1 MPRPQRHPR
10 RLNRRKTGSLLW
22 LPILGIVLAAP
33 PTWGQETPAPAPNNT
48 SLPSLPLLNTVDA
61 IEELRQAL
69 SLPPSSPIQ
78 TGAVTLDGRRLFLVT
93 APQGD
98 PGSTPPVSQR
108 IRSIEQTL
116 RRLAAMPLD
125 LDTLE
130 VLVVIDAQ
138 TNQPV
143 VQVNGQ
149 YLLTVTS
156 LDAQLQGTQ
165 AIDWAEQVA
174 DIVEQALRTSQQ
186 ERQPQFLRRQGL
198 IALGILL
205 AVWGMSWFC
214 QRERQRL
221 TQQRDAL
228 QAEYSAIQAEIQERL
243 QEEEQPGVD
252 PILLEQQAQRKRQES
267 YLELQ
272 TRLLRLVQVGVWMG
286 GVGVSLG
293 LFPQTRALQTF
304 FLVSLR
310 GPLLRLAGVGFATY
324 GSVWLSGL
332 VLDNLFAALRQEQWQ
347 NAPTTPTYRLSKR
360 LSTFAGVS
368 KGIAAT
374 TLILVGSLVGL
385 ALVGV
390 NIGPLV
396 ASLGFIG
403 LGISLAAQDLI
414 KDIINGL
421 LILLED
427 QFAEGDVIVVDGRG
441 GLVEHMDLRL
451 TQLRNTEGTLI
462 SIPNS
467 AIRVVENLSNGWSRV
482 DLAIVIA
489 YENDLEQAMRITERV
504 ALEMYREPAWR
515 EKILDL
521 PEMHGVDHLGERGVT
536 LRLWIKVQPL
546 QQWKVAREYRRRLKH
561 AFDKA
566 GIQIPFPQQT
576 LGFRNPLQMHIQ
588 GLSSEE
594 TQRLLHLME
603 SHLHARSS
611 PYESLESQSASEGL
625 KEGSHHS

>member
-1 MPRPQRHPR
+1 MPCYPY
-10 RLNRRKTGSLLW
+10 RLELAKQGSLW
-22 LPILGIVLAAP
+22 LSILSLNLSAP
-33 PTWGQETPAPAPNNT
+33 PTWAQETPNNT
-48 SLPSLPLLNTVDA
+48 SPPNLPLLNRVDA
-61 IEELRQAL
+61 LEELRQAL
-69 SLPPSSPIQ
+69 SLPTSTNIQ
-78 TGAVTLDGRRLFLVT
+78 TGVVTLDGRRLFLVT

-108 IRSIEQTL
+108 VRSIEQTL
-116 RRLAAMPLD
+116 RRLATSSLD
-125 LDTLE
+125 LDTLD
-130 VLVVIDAQ
+130 VSVTVDAQ

-143 VQVNGQ
+143 IRVNGQ
-149 YLLTVTS
+149 HLLTVTS

-165 AIDWAEQVA
+165 PLDWAEQVA
-174 DIVEQALRTSQQ
+174 SIVEQALRTSQQ
-186 ERQPQFLRRQGL
+186 ERQPPFLRRQAV
-198 IALGILL
+198 IALSILGIT
-205 AVWGMSWFC
+205 WGMSQLC
-214 QRERQRL
+214 QRERRRL
-221 TQQRDAL
+221 RQARDAL
-228 QAEYSAIQAEIQERL
+228 QVEYNTIQAEMQERL
-243 QEEEQPGVD
+243 QQEDQPGMD

-267 YLELQ
+267 YLELRL
-272 TRLLRLVQVGVWMG
+272 RLLRLLQIGLWMSG
-286 GVGVSLG
+286 IGVSLG

-304 FLVSLR
+304 LLISLR
-310 GPLLRLAGVGFATY
+310 GPLLRLTGVGLATY
-324 GSVWLSGL
+324 GSIWLSNL

-368 KGIAAT
+368 KGMAAT
-374 TLILVGSLVGL
+374 TLVVVGSLAGL
-385 ALVGV
+385 ASVGV
-390 NIGPLV
+390 NIGPWV

-414 KDIINGL
+414 KDVINGL

-489 YENDLEQAMRITERV
+489 YENDLEQAMRISERV

-515 EKILDL
+515 DKILEP

-561 AFDKA
+561 AFDQA

-576 LGFRNPLQMHIQ
+576 LGFRNPLEMHIQ

-603 SHLHARSS
+603 SRLHAYDHEF
-611 PYESLESQSASEGL
+611 PESVEKADRNPLEGL
-625 KEGSHHS
+625 TDGSHRH

>member
-1 MPRPQRHPR
+1 MPHNPLHPH
-10 RLNRRKTGSLLW
+10 RLRLGKTGSLLW
-22 LPILGIVLAAP
+22 PFIFGVFLAAG
-33 PTWGQETPAPAPNNT
+33 PTWSQETLPPENSPRPN
-48 SLPSLPLLNTVDA
+48 LPLLNTVDA
-61 IEELRQAL
+61 LEELRQAL
-69 SLPPSSPIQ
+69 SLPATSNIE

-93 APQGD
+93 APSGD

-108 IRSIEQTL
+108 VRSIEQTL
-116 RRLAAMPLD
+116 RRLVAMPLD

-130 VLVVIDAQ
+130 VSVTIDAQ

-143 VQVNGQ
+143 VEVNGQ
-149 YLLTVTS
+149 HLLTVTS

-174 DIVEQALRTSQQ
+174 RIVEQALRTSQQ
-186 ERQPQFLRRQGL
+186 ERQPQFLRRQAV
-198 IALGILL
+198 IALGILV
-205 AVWGMSWFC
+205 AVWGMSQFC
-214 QRERQRL
+214 QRERRRL
-221 TQQRDAL
+221 KQERDAL
-228 QAEYSAIQAEIQERL
+228 QTEYNAIQAEAQERL

-272 TRLLRLVQVGVWMG
+272 IRLLRLVQIGLWVG

-347 NAPTTPTYRLSKR
+347 NAPTYRFSKR

-368 KGIAAT
+368 KGIAAM
-374 TLILVGSLVGL
+374 TLVLVGSLVGL
-385 ALVGV
+385 AWVGV

-482 DLAIVIA
+482 DLGIVIA
-489 YENDLEQAMRITERV
+489 YENDLELAMTLTERV

-515 EKILDL
+515 EKILDV
-521 PEMHGVDHLGERGVT
+521 PEMHGVDQLDERGVT
-536 LRLWIKVQPL
+536 LRIWIKVQPL

-561 AFDKA
+561 AFDQA
-566 GIQIPFPQQT
+566 GIQIPFPQQA
-576 LGFRNPLQMHIQ
+576 LWFRNPLGMQIQ
-588 GLSSEE
+588 GLSPEE
-594 TQRLLHLME
+594 THRLLHLME
-603 SHLHARSS
+603 SQVNARQNSRD
-611 PYESLESQSASEGL
+611 PAEQEPAPGY
-625 KEGSHHS
+625 EGSHRH

>member
-1 MPRPQRHPR
+1 MPHHQRHLH
-10 RLNRRKTGSLLW
+10 RLKLGRTGSLLW
-22 LPILGIVLAAP
+22 LSLLGIVLVVP
-33 PTWGQETPAPAPNNT
+33 PTWGQEAPAANST
-48 SLPSLPLLNTVDA
+48 SLPNLPLLNTVDA

-69 SLPPSSPIQ
+69 SLPTSSVQ

-130 VLVVIDAQ
+130 VSVAIDAQ

-174 DIVEQALRTSQQ
+174 NIVEQALRTSQQ

-198 IALGILL
+198 IALGILV
-205 AVWGMSWFC
+205 AVWGMGQLC
-214 QRERQRL
+214 KRERQRL

-228 QAEYSAIQAEIQERL
+228 QAEYSAIQAEVQERL

-272 TRLLRLVQVGVWMG
+272 IRLLRLVQLGVWMG

-304 FLVSLR
+304 FLISLR
-310 GPLLRLAGVGFATY
+310 GPLLRLAGVGLATY

-360 LSTFAGVS
+360 LTTFAGVS
-368 KGIAAT
+368 KGITAT
-374 TLILVGSLVGL
+374 TLVLVGSLVGL

-421 LILLED
+421 LILVED

-489 YENDLEQAMRITERV
+489 YENDLEQAMHITERV
-504 ALEMYREPAWR
+504 ALEMYREPVWR

-521 PEMHGVDHLGERGVT
+521 PEMHGVDHLGERGIT
-536 LRLWIKVQPL
+536 LRIWIKVQPL

-561 AFDKA
+561 AFDQA

-576 LGFRNPLQMHIQ
+576 LGFRHPLQMHIQ

-603 SHLHARSS
+603 SQLHARTS
-611 PYESLESQSASEGL
+611 PYEPVEDKPSSESWM
-625 KEGSHHS
+625 EGSHRN

>member
-1 MPRPQRHPR
+1 MPQNPRHPH
-10 RLNRRKTGSLLW
+10 RLKLGKTGSLLW
-22 LPILGIVLAAP
+22 LPLLSIVLAAP
-33 PTWGQETPAPAPNNT
+33 PTWGQETPAPNNT

-69 SLPPSSPIQ
+69 SLPASSPIQ

-130 VLVVIDAQ
+130 VSVVIDAQ

-205 AVWGMSWFC
+205 AVWGTGRLC
-214 QRERQRL
+214 QRERRRL

-228 QAEYSAIQAEIQERL
+228 QAEYSAIQAEMQERL
-243 QEEEQPGVD
+243 QEEQQPGVD
-252 PILLEQQAQRKRQES
+252 PILMEQQAQRKRQES

-272 TRLLRLVQVGVWMG
+272 IRLLRLVQVGVWIG

-360 LSTFAGVS
+360 LSTFAGVA

-482 DLAIVIA
+482 DLGIEIA
-489 YENDLEQAMRITERV
+489 YENDLEQAMRITEQV
-504 ALEMYREPAWR
+504 ALEMYREPVWR

-561 AFDKA
+561 AFDQA

-576 LGFRNPLQMHIQ
+576 LGFRTPLQMHIQ

-603 SHLHARSS
+603 SHLHDRSS
-611 PYESLESQSASEGL
+611 PYEEKKPSSESLAD
-625 KEGSHHS
+625 GSHRS

>member
-1 MPRPQRHPR
+1 ERR
-10 RLNRRKTGSLLW
+10 RL
-22 LPILGIVLAAP
+22 
-33 PTWGQETPAPAPNNT
+33 
-48 SLPSLPLLNTVDA
+48 
-61 IEELRQAL
+61 
-69 SLPPSSPIQ
+69 
-78 TGAVTLDGRRLFLVT
+78 
-93 APQGD
+93 
-98 PGSTPPVSQR
+98 
-108 IRSIEQTL
+108 
-116 RRLAAMPLD
+116 
-125 LDTLE
+125 
-130 VLVVIDAQ
+130 
-138 TNQPV
+138 
-143 VQVNGQ
+143 
-149 YLLTVTS
+149 
-156 LDAQLQGTQ
+156 
-165 AIDWAEQVA
+165 
-174 DIVEQALRTSQQ
+174 QQ
-186 ERQPQFLRRQGL
+186 ERD
-198 IALGILL
+198 
-205 AVWGMSWFC
+205 
-214 QRERQRL
+214 
-221 TQQRDAL
+221 TL
-228 QAEYSAIQAEIQERL
+228 QAEHSAIQAEVQERL
-243 QEEEQPGVD
+243 QGEDQPGVD

-272 TRLLRLVQVGVWMG
+272 IRLLRLVQVGLWIG

-310 GPLLRLAGVGFATY
+310 GPLLRLAGVGLATY

-374 TLILVGSLVGL
+374 TLVLVGSLVGL
-385 ALVGV
+385 AWVGV

-482 DLAIVIA
+482 DLGIVIA
-489 YENDLEQAMRITERV
+489 YENDLELAMTLTERV
-504 ALEMYREPAWR
+504 ALEMCREPVWR
-515 EKILDL
+515 EKILDA
-521 PEMHGVDHLGERGVT
+521 PEMHGVDQLGERGVT
-536 LRLWIKVQPL
+536 LRIWIKVQPL

-561 AFDKA
+561 AFDQA

-576 LGFRNPLQMHIQ
+576 LWFRNPLEMQIQ
-588 GLSSEE
+588 GLSPEE
-594 TQRLLHLME
+594 THRLLHLME
-603 SHLHARSS
+603 SQVNTHQNSRDPAEQE
-611 PYESLESQSASEGL
+611 PAPGY
-625 KEGSHHS
+625 EGSHRH

>member
-1 MPRPQRHPR
+1 MAAAPVCLQGTSVLAKNDTDSPSNLSL
-10 RLNRRKTGSLLW
+10 LNR
-22 LPILGIVLAAP
+22 
-33 PTWGQETPAPAPNNT
+33 
-48 SLPSLPLLNTVDA
+48 VDA

-69 SLPPSSPIQ
+69 SLPASPSVQ

-98 PGSTPPVSQR
+98 PGGTPPVSQR
-108 IRSIEQTL
+108 VRYIEQTL

-125 LDTLE
+125 LDNLE
-130 VLVVIDAQ
+130 VSVTIDAQ

-143 VQVNGQ
+143 IRVNGQ

-165 AIDWAEQVA
+165 PIDWAEQVA
-174 DIVEQALRTSQQ
+174 SIVEQALRTSQW

-205 AVWGMSWFC
+205 TVWGMSQLC
-214 QRERQRL
+214 QRQHRHL
-221 TQQRDAL
+221 IQQRDAL

-252 PILLEQQAQRKRQES
+252 PILLEQQAERKRQKS

-272 TRLLRLVQVGVWMG
+272 ARLLRLVQIGLWIG
-286 GVGVSLG
+286 GLGVSLG

-304 FLVSLR
+304 FLISLR
-310 GPLLRLAGVGFATY
+310 GPLLRLAGVGLATY

-332 VLDNLFAALRQEQWQ
+332 VLDNLFAVLQQEQWQ
-347 NAPTTPTYRLSKR
+347 NAPTTPTYRFSKR

-368 KGIAAT
+368 KGLTAT
-374 TLILVGSLVGL
+374 TLILVGSLAGL
-385 ALVGV
+385 ASVGV
-390 NIGPLV
+390 SIGPLV

-403 LGISLAAQDLI
+403 LGISLAAQDVI

-441 GLVEHMDLRL
+441 GLVERMDLRL

-489 YENDLEQAMRITERV
+489 YENDLEKAMRITEQV

-561 AFDKA
+561 AFDQA

-576 LGFRNPLQMHIQ
+576 LGFRNPLQIQIQ

-594 TQRLLHLME
+594 TQRLLDLME
-603 SHLHARSS
+603 SHLHTRTSLHKPAEENPSKNSS
-611 PYESLESQSASEGL
+611 ENPSSESPAERL
-625 KEGSHHS
+625 HHS